1 VKWLLLLRVLRDSYS
16 ERKKLGEA
24 RVKSLNPP
32 SYSYALPA
40 VAALDCVFAADVWVL
55 TATGF
60 VFRGTL
66 E

>member
-1 VKWLLLLRVLRDSYS
+1 VKWLLLLTVLRESYS

-24 RVKSLNPP
+24 RGKSLNSPR
-32 SYSYALPA
+32 YSCALPA
-40 VAALDCVFAADVWVL
+40 VAALDCVFAADVSVL
-55 TATGF
+55 VATGF